1 METHPENII
10 DLRLDTP
17 FPALEQYVKTFNI
30 GTLDNMEHAHVPYVV
45 ILLKYL
51 EQWKQDV
58 ITMKF
63 VKLKVIYIM
72 MYS

>member
-1 METHPENII
+1 VETHPENIV

-17 FPALEQYVKTFNI
+17 FPALEQYAKTFNFDA
-30 GTLDNMEHAHVPYVV
+30 LDSMDHAHVPYVV

-58 ITMKF
+58 ITYG
-63 VKLKVIYIM
+63 IR
-72 MYS
+72 